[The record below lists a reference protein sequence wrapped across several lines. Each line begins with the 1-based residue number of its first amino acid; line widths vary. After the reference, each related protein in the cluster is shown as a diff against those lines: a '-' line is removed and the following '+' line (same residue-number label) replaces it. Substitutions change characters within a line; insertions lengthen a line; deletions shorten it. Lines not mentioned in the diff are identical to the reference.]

1 VTGPIDASTVAAALA
16 DHARR
21 AAFAAV
27 VLGAGTLDAVAASSG
42 LSREQASKA
51 LARLVTFGLVTEGDA
66 GLQVAARAMGDAARS
81 ARQRPAS
88 PEHDDAPSGHRAVM
102 RAFVRDGRLTSIPTQ
117 HSKRMVI
124 LDWLVQDFEP
134 GRRYTEAMVN
144 MILGQRHADTAAL
157 RRYLVDNDFLDRA
170 EGMYW
175 RCGGTIR

>member
-1 VTGPIDASTVAAALA
+1 VTESVDASTVAAALG
-16 DHARR
+16 DDARR

-27 VLGAGTLDAVAASSG
+27 VLGASTLDAVAASTG
-42 LSREQASKA
+42 LSREEASKA
-51 LARLVTFGLVTEGDA
+51 LARLVTFGLVAEGDS
-66 GLQVAARAMGDAARS
+66 GLAVAAQAMRDAARS
-81 ARQRPAS
+81 ARQRPVS
-88 PEHDDAPSGHRAVM
+88 PEHDDAPSEHQAVM

-117 HSKRMVI
+117 HSKRVVI

-134 GRRYTEAMVN
+134 GRRYSEAMVN
-144 MILGQRHADTAAL
+144 LILGQRHADTAAL